1 MKKVYGGIE
10 AGGTKFVCIIGTGP
24 DDMRAETVF
33 PTTTPDE
40 TIEQT
45 VDFFNGYSGT
55 DPLSAIGITS
65 FGPLNLNVNS
75 SEYGYITKTPKA
87 GWEHTDILG
96 MVQSA
101 LDLPVT
107 IDTDVN
113 GAALA
118 EYLWGAGKGI
128 DNLVYITI
136 GTGIGG
142 GGMVNGGLIHGLV
155 HPEMGH
161 IRIPHDFKKDL
172 FEGCCPYHGDCLEGL
187 ASGKAV
193 ELRWGRRGEELPA
206 DHPAWELEARYL
218 ALGIGNIICTLS
230 PGRIITGGGLMKNP
244 SLITKVR
251 EKITEY
257 LNGYVDSPR
266 VTVDIDN
273 YIVLPQLGDYSGVLG
288 AIALARMCG

>member
-1 MKKVYGGIE
+1 MGKIYGGIE
-10 AGGTKFVCIIGTGP
+10 AGGTKFVCVIGTGP

-33 PTTTPDE
+33 PTTTPEE
-40 TIEQT
+40 TIEQA
-45 VDFFNGYSGT
+45 VAFFNEYSGM
-55 DPLSAIGITS
+55 DVLSAVGIAS
-65 FGPLNLNVNS
+65 FGPLNLNPDS
-75 SEYGYITKTPKA
+75 SEYGYITQTPKP
-87 GWEHTDILG
+87 GWENTDIMG
-96 MVQSA
+96 KVKSA
-101 LDLPVT
+101 LGLPVA

-128 DNLVYITI
+128 DNLVYITV

-161 IRIPHDFKKDL
+161 IRVLHDWEKDP

-193 ELRWGRRGEELPA
+193 ELRWSKPAEELPE
-206 DHPAWELEARYL
+206 DHPAWELEAHYL

-230 PGRIITGGGLMKNP
+230 PGRIITGGGLVKNS
-244 SLITKVR
+244 SLLPRVR
-251 EKITEY
+251 DKTREY
-257 LNGYVDSPR
+257 LNGYIDSPLIIE
-266 VTVDIDN
+266 DMEH
-273 YIVLPQLGDYSGVLG
+273 YIVTPELGDYSGVLG